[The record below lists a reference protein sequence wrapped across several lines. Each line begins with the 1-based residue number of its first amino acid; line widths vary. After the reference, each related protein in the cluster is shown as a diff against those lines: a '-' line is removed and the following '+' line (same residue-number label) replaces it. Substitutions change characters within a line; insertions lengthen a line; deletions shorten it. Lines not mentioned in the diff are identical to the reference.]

1 MVKFNSSALIVLFL
15 CSLSHAEEMVQV
27 TENGARG
34 DARPIEIASELH
46 SPQVS
51 VISDGSVTDAELGKV
66 VMLYDAGPSTTDT
79 NHQDYLGKVIGVPD
93 GKHLTLS
100 KPLGITATN
109 VHGILGTDNAPA
121 FQRCVD
127 RAFGSNTVISVP
139 SGNYLMIPPDLM
151 NPEYKMS
158 RITEIRA
165 AVVIQKGGITIR
177 GTDPKTTILTACGA
191 WQLMGKSATRGMLFE
206 CRGPIRHPEYPLN
219 FENLTMDGGVE
230 EGRRAYR
237 GFPARTTDGDGWD
250 ITHGAVI
257 DLGRQPLH
265 EFKSFRNCLFQ
276 HWRGEILKG
285 TSGATNGF
293 IEVTGCDFHDGNAS
307 AFNLS
312 FSHHINHC
320 TFSHLNMAM
329 EFYEGYMSYPSCFEN
344 SSVSDVRADLV
355 IVGALTN
362 HPAPLYTIRNND
374 LQSSNGFGVFLNPA
388 KNILIESNRFSG
400 QGFCIGNGAGAQG
413 SDCSHDIIIRG
424 NTATNAGNLFLVQC
438 GYSQR
443 FENVLIT
450 GNVVGGRG
458 SLGCG
463 WGYSTNVTFSNNVA
477 TNGAGGFDGTRLTGQ
492 WFLDDLSDQYRA
504 HQVANYRETTN
515 IITYANGAQQTAMP
529 TRTNSLFQIDDSQ
542 PEKIPAGARMIISYR
557 GGSTNGSSLFL
568 SSTHPAQKPDAL
580 LTTNNTVRCIWT
592 NGGWRLGE

>member
-1 MVKFNSSALIVLFL
+1 MVKFNSAALIVLLL
-15 CSLSHAEEMVQV
+15 CSLSHAEEVVQV

-51 VISDGSVTDAELGKV
+51 VISDGGVTDADLGKV
-66 VMLYDAGPSTTDT
+66 VMLYGAGPSTTDT

-139 SGNYLMIPPDLM
+139 SGNYLMISPDLM
-151 NPEYKMS
+151 NSEYGMKGS
-158 RITEIRA
+158 GETRA
-165 AVVIQKGGITIR
+165 AVVLNKGGITIK
-177 GTDPKTTILTACGA
+177 GEDPKTTILTDCGA
-191 WQLMGKSATRGMLFE
+191 WQLMGKFATRGMLFE
-206 CRGPIRHPEYPLN
+206 CRGPIKHPEYPLI

-230 EGRRAYR
+230 EGRRPYR
-237 GFPARTTDGDGWD
+237 GFPARKTDGDGWD

-265 EFKSFRNCLFQ
+265 EFKAFRNCLFQ

-285 TSGATNGF
+285 TSGAMSGF
-293 IEVTGCDFHDGNAS
+293 VEVTGCDFHDGNAS
-307 AFNLS
+307 AFN
-312 FSHHINHC
+312 FDVAHHIDRC
-320 TFSHLNMAM
+320 SFKHLDMAM
-329 EFYEGYMSYPSCFEN
+329 EFYEGRMDRPSCFEN

-388 KNILIESNRFSG
+388 KNILIESNRFSE

-413 SDCSHDIIIRG
+413 SACSHDIVIRE
-424 NTATNAGNLFLVQC
+424 NTATNGGNLFLVQC
-438 GYSQR
+438 GYNNR
-443 FENVLIT
+443 FENILIT
-450 GNVVGGRG
+450 GNVVNGRG
-458 SLGCG
+458 NLGCG
-463 WGYSTNVTFSNNVA
+463 WGYCTNVTFSNNIA
-477 TNGAGGFDGTRLTGQ
+477 TNGASGIQGERLKGE
-492 WFLDDLSDQYRA
+492 WFYDDLSNQYPP
-504 HQVANYRETTN
+504 HSVYNYTNSTN
-515 IITYANGAQQTAMP
+515 IITYANGAQQTATP
-529 TRTNSLFQIDDSQ
+529 TKTNSLFQIDDSQ
-542 PEKIPAGARMIISYR
+542 PEKIPAGARMIISYH
-557 GGSTNGSSLFL
+557 GSSTNGSSLFL

-580 LTTNNTVRCIWT
+580 LTTNNTVRCIWM
-592 NGGWRLGE
+592 NGGWRLGK

>member
-1 MVKFNSSALIVLFL
+1 MRSNSAALIILLL
-15 CSLSHAEEMVQV
+15 CSLSHAEEVVQI

-34 DARPIEIASELH
+34 DARPIEIASKLH

-51 VISDGSVTDAELGKV
+51 VISGGGVTDTELGKV
-66 VMLYDAGPSTTDT
+66 IMLYGAGPSTTAT

-93 GKHLTLS
+93 ERHLTLS

-109 VHGILGTDNAPA
+109 IHGMLGTDNAPA

-139 SGNYLMIPPDLM
+139 PGNYLMIPPDLM

-165 AVVIQKGGITIR
+165 AVVIQKGGITFR
-177 GTDPKTTILTACGA
+177 GTDPKSTILTACGA
-191 WQLMGKSATRGMLFE
+191 WQLMGKSATRGMIFE
-206 CRGPIRHPEYPLN
+206 CRGPIRHPEYPLII
-219 FENLTMDGGVE
+219 ENLAMDGGVE
-230 EGRRAYR
+230 QGRQNYR

-250 ITHGAVI
+250 MTHGAII
-257 DLGRQPLH
+257 DRGAQPLH
-265 EFKSFRNCLFQ
+265 AFKAFRNCVFQ

-374 LQSSNGFGVFLNPA
+374 LQADQFGVFLNPA

-413 SDCSHDIIIRG
+413 TDFCHNMTIR
-424 NTATNAGNLFLVQC
+424 NNMATNTDVLFLAQC
-438 GYSQR
+438 GYSNR
-443 FENVLIT
+443 MENIRIVDNQIT
-450 GNVVGGRG
+450 GKGMLGG
-458 SLGCG
+458 G
-463 WGYSTNVTFSNNVA
+463 WGYSTNVIFTDNIA
-477 TNGAGGFDGTRLTGQ
+477 TNGANGFLGERLKGE
-492 WFLDDLSDQYRA
+492 WFYDDLSNQYPP
-504 HQVANYRETTN
+504 HPVYNYTNSTN
-515 IITYANGAQQTAMP
+515 IITYANGAQQTAVP

-542 PEKIPAGARMIISYR
+542 PEKIPAGARMIISYH